1 MCHLSNISYKLGKIA
16 APDDNCYT
24 KQIETAKTNPFFA
37 ERWESMKTHLK
48 INKVD
53 TNKTPMLIGA
63 PLQLDAK
70 KEVFTGPTEIAK
82 KANALTSKEYRAP
95 FNLPG

>member
-1 MCHLSNISYKLGKIA
+1 
-16 APDDNCYT
+16 
-24 KQIETAKTNPFFA
+24 
-37 ERWESMKTHLK
+37 MKAHLK

-70 KEVFTGPTEIAK
+70 KEVFTGPAEIAK
-82 KANALTSKEYRAP
+82 KATALTAKEYRAP
-95 FNLPG
+95 FTLPG